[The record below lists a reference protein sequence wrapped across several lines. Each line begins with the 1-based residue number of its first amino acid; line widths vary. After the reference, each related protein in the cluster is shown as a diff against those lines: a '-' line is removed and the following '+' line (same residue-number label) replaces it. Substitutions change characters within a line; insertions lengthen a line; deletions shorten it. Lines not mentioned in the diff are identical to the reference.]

1 MGISIIL
8 IPYSPNLWTLYL
20 CFWVIGLSTSAW
32 NNTNNVW
39 LIELWPQNNAPVLQ
53 FSQFMFGIGTIFGPL
68 IDRPYLT
75 GETEFDFEDPI
86 NLGTNTSLIANTTFM
101 TEDNERR
108 SKLKTPF
115 LITGIIQIIGIHLF
129 FGVNEFY

>member
-20 CFWVIGLSTSAW
+20 CFWLIGLSTSAW

-39 LIELWPQNNAPVLQ
+39 LIEMWPQNNAPVLQ
-53 FSQFMFGIGTIFGPL
+53 FSQFMYGIGTIFGPL

-75 GETEFDFEDPI
+75 GETVFNFEDVI
-86 NLGTNTSLIANTTFM
+86 NSGTNTSLIANTTFI

-115 LITGIIQIIGIHLF
+115 LIIGIIQIIGIHLY
-129 FGVNEFY
+129 FGTNEFY